1 MVGILIKK
9 WIDPKVSKKKK
20 KARIREVFSQSNC
33 ATFFCF

>member
-20 KARIREVFSQSNC
+20 KKSQNKGGVFSE
-33 ATFFCF
+33 